1 MSHQGSRGGREKKK
15 PGSLKIMSVRIW
27 AKFYVSRRRTGQG
40 GGLRWSTDVRC
51 GRPPAWGITV
61 WLSRVIPPRELHL
74 VHGVRRCDQLV
85 VEMLGS
91 SKGAEKD
98 GVEDAMMR
106 MRR

>member
-1 MSHQGSRGGREKKK
+1 M
-15 PGSLKIMSVRIW
+15 V
-27 AKFYVSRRRTGQG
+27 
-40 GGLRWSTDVRC
+40 DRC
-51 GRPPAWGITV
+51 KGGRPPAWGISITV

-98 GVEDAMMR
+98 RGGCSDEDAEVDGQSEGSLLREMLLGGG
-106 MRR
+106 